1 MSLMLLALVM
11 ITLVIIIMV
20 STDGQAIKGMRVM
33 FTKQEEP
40 LGQQAL
46 QAPPVPPEPMVLQ
59 ALLVLPELMVL
70 QELPEPTGLQEL
82 LDLLAPMELL
92 AQHLQPQRRERGQEV
107 VV

>member
-59 ALLVLPELMVL
+59 ELLVLPELMVL
-70 QELPEPTGLQEL
+70 QELMEQTGQQQPV
-82 LDLLAPMELL
+82 PMDS
-92 AQHLQPQRRERGQEV
+92 RVEV
-107 VV
+107 EEFLS